1 MEPLYFFIVLILFF
15 ALPAILRR
23 LGAKGSQP
31 GRPGEEAKERPEYRA
46 SVEEMKRF
54 LRGMGIEAEEEPEG
68 PGVRPPQAEQRPPAV
83 KPAQPRF
90 IEEGREPG
98 RRPRR
103 LAEPPPRPAPEVLP
117 APGRK
122 PRLEPAV
129 QPIEEVRPEEAV
141 PLLETVSE
149 AEPLIREAARLK
161 REVGRRLVRPPRP
174 ARAGEPPARPL
185 KKEVSRVPK
194 ILPVRLADLPR
205 AVVMAEI
212 LGRPRGFGP
221 YRPHR
226 PPGLRGAEK
235 R

>member
-23 LGAKGSQP
+23 LGAKATEP

-46 SVEEMKRF
+46 SLGEMRRF
-54 LRGMGIEAEEEPEG
+54 LRGMGIETEEEDAEG
-68 PGVRPPQAEQRPPAV
+68 PGVRPPQAEQRPPAP

-98 RRPRR
+98 RPPRR
-103 LAEPPPRPAPEVLP
+103 LAELPSRPASEVLP
-117 APGRK
+117 APEVTVS
-122 PRLEPAV
+122 PTPA
-129 QPIEEVRPEEAV
+129 EEVRPEEAV

-161 REVGRRLVRPPRP
+161 REVSRRLVRPPRP
-174 ARAGEPPARPL
+174 ARARRAPPPAA
-185 KKEVSRVPK
+185 KKAVSRVPK
-194 ILPVRLADLPR
+194 ILPVRLADMPR

-221 YRPHR
+221 YM
-226 PPGLRGAEK
+226 PPSRRRVEK

>member
-15 ALPAILRR
+15 ALPAILKR
-23 LGAKGSQP
+23 LGAKATEP

-46 SVEEMKRF
+46 SVEGMKRF
-54 LRGMGIEAEEEPEG
+54 LQGMGIETEEEGAEG
-68 PGVRPPQAEQRPPAV
+68 PGVRPPQVEQRPPAV

-98 RRPRR
+98 RPPRR
-103 LAEPPPRPAPEVLP
+103 LAELPSRPRP
-117 APGRK
+117 
-122 PRLEPAV
+122 EPAL
-129 QPIEEVRPEEAV
+129 QPIEELKPKEKEAV

-149 AEPLIREAARLK
+149 AEPLIREAARRK
-161 REVGRRLVRPPRP
+161 REVSRRLVRPPRP
-174 ARAGEPPARPL
+174 LRARRALPPAA

-212 LGRPRGFGP
+212 LGQPRGFGP
-221 YRPHR
+221 YMPRR
-226 PPGLRGAEK
+226 SGRK
-235 R
+235 RYSR

>member
-46 SVEEMKRF
+46 SLEEMKRF
-54 LRGMGIEAEEEPEG
+54 LRGMGIETEEEPEG
-68 PGVRPPQAEQRPPAV
+68 PGVRPPQAEQRPPAP
-83 KPAQPRF
+83 KPPRPRF

-98 RRPRR
+98 RPPRR
-103 LAEPPPRPAPEVLP
+103 LAEPPPRPAPEVTVSPTP
-117 APGRK
+117 A
-122 PRLEPAV
+122 
-129 QPIEEVRPEEAV
+129 EELKPEEAV

-149 AEPLIREAARLK
+149 AEPLIREAARRK
-161 REVGRRLVRPPRP
+161 REVSRRLVQPPRP
-174 ARAGEPPARPL
+174 LRARRAPPPAA

-221 YRPHR
+221 YM
-226 PPGLRGAEK
+226 PPSRRRVEK